1 MQLKPYIVVR
11 GSYPPFTSIH
21 LFLEIQDVPIFY
33 RPINLCIIF
42 YPQSIVI
49 LEEYLQKLQNELFS
63 HQCMKSGCQLERK
76 QYKIII

>member
-11 GSYPPFTSIH
+11 GPYPPFTSIH

-49 LEEYLQKLQNELFS
+49 LEEYLQKL
-63 HQCMKSGCQLERK
+63 
-76 QYKIII
+76 